1 MALFFI
7 IAKNERGEKFMFKM
21 PVTYRTYEGKEVTK
35 DFYFNLNKGEIA
47 EMNFAFEGGF
57 EAWLEMLQTEPNVSD
72 MIKVFKELIIKAYGK
87 RLPDGQFVKTPEYT
101 AAFTASDAYSEVFL
115 KFIDNKDNFVS
126 NFLEGAMNVSLE
138 DVQKGIEKRPDLKEI
153 TDNAGINLEKVA
165 SVPAQEAAPV
175 SEF

>member
-1 MALFFI
+1 
-7 IAKNERGEKFMFKM
+7 MFKM

-57 EAWLEMLQTEPNVSD
+57 EAWLEMLQTEPNVPD

-138 DVQKGIEKRPDLKEI
+138 DVQKGIEQRPDLKEI

-165 SVPAQEAAPV
+165 SAPAQEAAAPV
-175 SEF
+175 SEFQ